1 MEVKQVPI
9 EQIKGAAFDIR
20 SETKGPNHDLVESIK
35 THGVKQPI
43 LLRPTN
49 PPYEIVTG
57 TRRYEACKELG
68 LSTIPAIVEDL
79 DDKTTYEVILTENI
93 QRKQLTPFEEAKAFL
108 DYVTEYKWGSIR
120 QLARKINKSPAYIV
134 NRIKLIELPD
144 KISREMFPS
153 ETFTV
158 THAEEL
164 LRLDRPED
172 MEEVA
177 EAIKQERLTTRETA
191 EVVKLVK
198 EEKLPVERAVKTVK
212 VVEQMRTRAKDVAEE
227 LKHALTRAEPDK
239 AERLTQIATEELR
252 TLSRAVSR
260 LEAFPEKSL
269 KMEPKFQE
277 LRLMEERG
285 VIQHTMWDFRYRDDY
300 AGDKDFHGNCS
311 PQIVEQ
317 CVWRLTEE
325 GELVVDP
332 MAGSGTTLDVCRR
345 YNRECI
351 GYDIKPP
358 ANRTDIVQNDSRTIP
373 LDTNSVDM
381 VFIHPPY
388 WNLVFFTDASEN
400 LPDLSRSRTV
410 EDYLSVL
417 KDVFAEC
424 YRILKPEKYM
434 CALQGDLI
442 RDGRFIP
449 LCRST
454 ADLAE
459 SLGFVD
465 CGYAVKLAHG
475 EVSRK
480 KSGVIFAEL
489 AYTKN
494 LKISH
499 DLVMFFKKDR
509 R

>member
-1 MEVKQVPI
+1 
-9 EQIKGAAFDIR
+9 
-20 SETKGPNHDLVESIK
+20 VESIK

-43 LLRPTN
+43 LLRPST

-68 LSTIPAIVEDL
+68 LDTIPAIVEDL
-79 DDKTTYEVILTENI
+79 DDKTAFEIILTENI
-93 QRKQLTPFEEAKAFL
+93 QRKQLTPLEEAKAFL
-108 DYVTEYKWGSIR
+108 EYVAEYKWGSIR
-120 QLARKINKSPAYIV
+120 ELARRINKSPAYIV
-134 NRIKLIELPD
+134 NRIRLIELPE
-144 KISREMFPS
+144 KVSREMFPS

-172 MEEVA
+172 MEEVG
-177 EAIKQERLTTRETA
+177 EAIKHERLTTRETA
-191 EVVKLVK
+191 EVVNLVK
-198 EEKLPVERAVKTVK
+198 DEKLPVERAVKTVR
-212 VVEQMRTRAKDVAEE
+212 VVEQMRARAQDVAEE
-227 LKHALTRAEPDK
+227 LKDALTKADPDK

-252 TLSRAVSR
+252 SLSRAVSR
-260 LEAFPEKSL
+260 LEAFPERSL
-269 KMEPKFQE
+269 KMEPKFEQ
-277 LRLMEERG
+277 LQIMEERG
-285 VIQHTMWDFRYRDDY
+285 VIQHTIWDFRYRDDY

-317 CVWRLTEE
+317 CIWRLTEE
-325 GELVVDP
+325 GDLVVDP
-332 MAGSGTTLDVCRR
+332 MAGSGTTVDVCRR

-358 ANRTDIVQNDSRTIP
+358 ATRTDIIQNDSRKIP

-388 WNLVFFTDASEN
+388 WNLAFFTDASEN
-400 LPDLSRSRTV
+400 LPDLSRARSIEV
-410 EDYLSVL
+410 YLSML

-434 CALQGDLI
+434 CVLQGDLI

-449 LCRST
+449 LCRGT
-454 ADLAE
+454 ANLAE
-459 SLGFVD
+459 SLAFVD

-489 AYTKN
+489 AFTDN

-499 DLVMFFKKDR
+499 DLVMFFKKGQR